1 MTCPQGKTTALWRS
15 VSNRGKPSIWTRFQ
29 RSECDPCPVRERCT
43 RSKTAPRALIF
54 RLRES
59 FEALQAARRHQKTEA
74 YRKAYAARA
83 GMEGT
88 LSHGVRTAGLRRSKY
103 IGLAKTRL
111 QHLLTAAAINVQ
123 RVADWLAGLP
133 LAQSRRSSFTALMT
147 A

>member
-1 MTCPQGKTTALWRS
+1 
-15 VSNRGKPSIWTRFQ
+15 
-29 RSECDPCPVRERCT
+29 
-43 RSKTAPRALIF
+43 
-54 RLRES
+54 
-59 FEALQAARRHQKTEA
+59 
-74 YRKAYAARA
+74 
-83 GMEGT
+83 EGT

-103 IGLAKTRL
+103 IGLAKTHL